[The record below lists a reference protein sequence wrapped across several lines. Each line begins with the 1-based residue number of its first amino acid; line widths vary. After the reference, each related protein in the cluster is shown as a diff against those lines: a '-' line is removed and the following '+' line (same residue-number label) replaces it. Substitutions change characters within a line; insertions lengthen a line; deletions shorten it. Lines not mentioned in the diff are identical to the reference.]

1 MVKTLTALTA
11 AGVIATAAVVTVPN
25 KAEAYPAW
33 VIPAIVVGAVG
44 GVALGAAATAHADSY
59 AYSPGP
65 VYAPAGAVYVQPRAA
80 RAAASCQIVRER
92 TASGAIRRVQVCQ

>member
-33 VIPAIVVGAVG
+33 LIPTIVVAGVG
-44 GVALGAAATAHADSY
+44 GLAIGAAATAHADTY
-59 AYSPGP
+59 AYRPA
-65 VYAPAGAVYVQPRAA
+65 YAPTGAVYVQPRT
-80 RAAASCQIVRER
+80 RAAARCQIVRER
-92 TASGAIRRVQVCQ
+92 TPSGAIRRVQICE